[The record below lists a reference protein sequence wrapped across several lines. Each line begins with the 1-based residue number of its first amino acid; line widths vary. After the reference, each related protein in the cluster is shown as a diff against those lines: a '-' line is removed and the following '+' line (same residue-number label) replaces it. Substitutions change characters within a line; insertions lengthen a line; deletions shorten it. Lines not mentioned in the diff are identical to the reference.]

1 MTTMLGIE
9 KRAGSAGS
17 AFVISILVLFVLSV
31 LGLAL
36 MLTTTA
42 EKDISVNYRWSEMAF
57 FNADA
62 GLEFGK
68 NVLAG
73 YVLRDGDFRLA
84 LPPARTAGQMNN
96 PPEAL
101 CAPAAPGCR
110 DYQFNLPQ
118 GGVTL
123 YIGRVL
129 RDQNGRLLQYDFRNP
144 APGDLRGD
152 VDGDGTID
160 VSGSVTIW
168 VRRPIQGNADYGAL
182 GTPSADRHDRAII
195 TAEGVAPSYE
205 SAGTGRA
212 AAIKRLEM
220 TVSISG
226 GLDSE
231 RYADAT
237 KGSDIRSN
245 AADAGSVAARVP

>member
-1 MTTMLGIE
+1 MLPIG
-9 KRAGSAGS
+9 KRYSSAGS
-17 AFVISILVLFVLSV
+17 AFVISILVLFVLTV

-73 YVLRDGDFRLA
+73 YVLRDGDFRNA
-84 LPPARTAGQMNN
+84 LPPARITAQMMN

-101 CAPAAPGCR
+101 CAPQNPGCR
-110 DYQFNLPQ
+110 DYQFNIPQ
-118 GGVTL
+118 GGVRL

-129 RDQNGRLLQYDFRNP
+129 RDMNGRVLQYDFRNP
-144 APGDLRGD
+144 TAGDLRGD
-152 VDGDGTID
+152 VDGDGTQD

-168 VRRPIQGNADYGAL
+168 VRRPIAGNADYGAL
-182 GTPSADRHDRAII
+182 GTPSVDRHDKAII
-195 TAEGVAPSYE
+195 TAEGVAPNYE
-205 SAGTGRA
+205 GGGTGRA
-212 AAIKRLEM
+212 AALKRLEM
-220 TVSISG
+220 TISISG
-226 GLDSE
+226 SVDSE

-237 KGSDIRSN
+237 KGSDSRSLGASGYN
-245 AADAGSVAARVP
+245 VIQRVQ

>member
-1 MTTMLGIE
+1 MLELG
-9 KRAGSAGS
+9 KRYSSAGS
-17 AFVISILVLFVLSV
+17 AFVISILVLFVLTV

-62 GLEFGK
+62 GLEYGK

-73 YVLRDGDFRLA
+73 YVLRDGDFRNA
-84 LPPARTAGQMNN
+84 LPPARTSADMNN

-101 CAPAAPGCR
+101 CSPSNPGCR
-110 DYQFNLPQ
+110 DYQFNIPQ
-118 GGVTL
+118 GGVRL

-129 RDQNGRLLQYDFRNP
+129 RDANGRVLQYDFRNP
-144 APGDLRGD
+144 TAGDLRGD
-152 VDGDGTID
+152 IDADGVMD

-168 VRRPIQGNADYGAL
+168 VRRPISGNADYGAL
-182 GTPSADRHDRAII
+182 GTSTADRHDKAII
-195 TAEGVAPSYE
+195 TAEGVAPNYE
-205 SAGTGRA
+205 GGGTGRA
-212 AAIKRLEM
+212 AALKRLEM

-231 RYADAT
+231 RYADST

-245 AADAGSVAARVP
+245 AAQADNVAARVQ